1 MKLMGREALKDMRN
15 PGARMLWKAK
25 LAIVAAAFLAMNAV
39 PVAARD
45 LLVSTHLIDLRPEIA
60 LSDRVKGASLDGY
73 ALSGG
78 EFLDF
83 QRWYGRKWI
92 DFRVDLM
99 TQLSD
104 EIGILWGVSTGEWSE
119 KYRIDPGFRIGFVYM
134 VKPSP
139 QSVLALTFSTTLGGR
154 LREKP
159 CTADYGEIGGV
170 QQVNCRLAAS
180 ILAPEKTLAFLWN
193 KRPPDHTR
201 IGIRYQLSF

>member
-1 MKLMGREALKDMRN
+1 MRK
-15 PGARMLWKAK
+15 PAARMLWEAR
-25 LAIVAAAFLAMNAV
+25 LAIAAAAFLAMSAA

-45 LLVSTHLIDLRPEIA
+45 FLLSTYLIDLRPEIA
-60 LSDRVKGASLDGY
+60 LSDRVKGASLAGY

-78 EFLDF
+78 EFVDF
-83 QRWYGRKWI
+83 QRWYGRKWV

-104 EIGILWGVSTGEWSE
+104 EVGILWGVSTGESGA
-119 KYRIDPGFRIGFVYM
+119 KYQIDPGFRVGFVYM
-134 VKPSP
+134 AKPSP

-170 QQVNCRLAAS
+170 RQVNCRLAAS
-180 ILAPEKTLAFLWN
+180 VLEPERTLAFLWN